1 MNNSTTQ
8 SRESGAVL
16 GFVLV
21 LLVLAG
27 LLAGGLWFI
36 KYRADIAGRVDT
48 VSKQVKDKAADT
60 KTKTEEK
67 AAETKKDDT
76 QSQTSTTQPS
86 GQSQTQQQG
95 TTSPSTPAQTAPST
109 SSASTQSA
117 NPAAVAS
124 TGPSHIASTGPG
136 DVLMNA
142 YLLGSLAI
150 VGYLYRQSRSVTR

>member
-36 KYRADIAGRVDT
+36 KYRADIAGKVDT
-48 VSKQVKDKAADT
+48 VSKQVKDKAVDT

-95 TTSPSTPAQTAPST
+95 TTSSST

-117 NPAAVAS
+117 NPSAVAS

-142 YLLGSLAI
+142 YLLGSLVI